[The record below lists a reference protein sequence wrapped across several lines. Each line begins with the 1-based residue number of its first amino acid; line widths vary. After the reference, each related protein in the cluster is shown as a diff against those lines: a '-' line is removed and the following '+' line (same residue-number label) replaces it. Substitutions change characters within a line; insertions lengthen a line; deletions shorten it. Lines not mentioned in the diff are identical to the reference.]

1 MPSSITTDQVW
12 GEVEKQLFAVIGM
25 VTARGEARTA
35 GIVYVVRDRQIYIA
49 TNRNAWKTKHI
60 AQNPRVSLTVTIP
73 KRIPLM
79 PWIKIPAATITFRG
93 EASLHGLR
101 DVDPEILKSL
111 LRGLEVN
118 EDLVANACVIRV
130 QPVGQ
135 FITYG
140 VGVSLA
146 TMRKTD
152 EARGRVEV

>member
-1 MPSSITTDQVW
+1 MSSSITTDQVW
-12 GEVEKQLFAVIGM
+12 REVEKQLFAVIGM

-35 GIVYVVRDRQIYIA
+35 GIVYVVRGRQIYIA
-49 TNRNAWKTKHI
+49 TNQHAWKTKHI

-73 KRIPLM
+73 KGIPLM

-93 EASLHGLR
+93 EASVLGLQA
-101 DVDPEILKSL
+101 VDPEILKTL
-111 LRGLEVN
+111 LRGLEVT

-140 VGVSLA
+140 VGVSLM

-152 EARGRVEV
+152 EARGRVGV